1 MWPTI
6 PGGLG
11 EMWYISETNKI
22 SLFSG
27 LKGLMVLY
35 VESDLSPWLDLCIL
49 MKVPVG

>member
-27 LKGLMVLY
+27 LKISISGWSRDY
-35 VESDLSPWLDLCIL
+35 T
-49 MKVPVG
+49 KG